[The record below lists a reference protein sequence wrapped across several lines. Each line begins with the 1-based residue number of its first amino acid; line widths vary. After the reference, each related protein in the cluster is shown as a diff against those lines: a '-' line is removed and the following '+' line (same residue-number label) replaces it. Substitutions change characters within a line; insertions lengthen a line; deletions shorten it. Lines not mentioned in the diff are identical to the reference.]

1 MRNCDTH
8 NPFRDSLDSSDL
20 NPAHQG
26 GSCACVNRFV
36 SLDCGNGARIKL
48 ETLSSM
54 VDGYGTRDLVRFETR
69 ESGDET
75 MELTVHAPSC
85 LDGQDRHLLVQSAAH
100 RLVVHLRL
108 FRDSVLKYRAGAR
121 VGVVPHRYRHA
132 NGESGSVINTL
143 MMIMNGFH
151 RACGCVRVSV
161 RGEIARRLFGPFFSL
176 EFLLSYLRTSKAHVF
191 SHELCTVYVYVD

>member
-1 MRNCDTH
+1 
-8 NPFRDSLDSSDL
+8 
-20 NPAHQG
+20 
-26 GSCACVNRFV
+26 
-36 SLDCGNGARIKL
+36 
-48 ETLSSM
+48 
-54 VDGYGTRDLVRFETR
+54 
-69 ESGDET
+69 

-100 RLVVHLRL
+100 RLGVHLRL

-161 RGEIARRLFGPFFSL
+161 RGEIARRLFGPFF
-176 EFLLSYLRTSKAHVF
+176 FLLSFYFRTFVHQRHMYLVMNYV
-191 SHELCTVYVYVD
+191 LCTYM